1 MFIKNTEALRL
12 RGTPEESDRVIKSI
26 FANNSYLYSAF
37 QPTDPKAFFQHNTLI
52 YCVCFTYQFKAT
64 SPQVKCGSYVIAL
77 SSSNFNN
84 SKAFIWSYKLQ
95 RVNSL
100 PLQEADK
107 VYYSHFTKAI

>member
-1 MFIKNTEALRL
+1 MPFNL
-12 RGTPEESDRVIKSI
+12 
-26 FANNSYLYSAF
+26 
-37 QPTDPKAFFQHNTLI
+37 TDPKAFFQHNTLR
-52 YCVCFTYQFKAT
+52 YCVRFTYQFKAT
-64 SPQVKCGSYVIAL
+64 SSEVKCGSCLKAP

-95 RVNSL
+95 RVNPL

>member
-1 MFIKNTEALRL
+1 MPFNL
-12 RGTPEESDRVIKSI
+12 
-26 FANNSYLYSAF
+26 
-37 QPTDPKAFFQHNTLI
+37 TDPKAFFQRNTLI
-52 YCVCFTYQFKAT
+52 YCVCFTYQFKAN
-64 SPQVKCGSYVIAL
+64 SPEVKCGSCVIAL